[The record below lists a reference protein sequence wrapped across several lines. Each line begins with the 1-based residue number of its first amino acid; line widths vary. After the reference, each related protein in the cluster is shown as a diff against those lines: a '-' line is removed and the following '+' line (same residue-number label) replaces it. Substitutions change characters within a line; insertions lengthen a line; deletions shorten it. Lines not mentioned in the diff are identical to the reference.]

1 MVRYDG
7 LLNTFHSLYFSCLT
21 HPTGLF
27 LQILLFPIPYSL
39 FPIPYFNNLSGVIG
53 KSLIRLPVA

>member
-7 LLNTFHSLYFSCLT
+7 LLNTFHSLYFSRKYAPYKFCCS
-21 HPTGLF
+21 
-27 LQILLFPIPYSL
+27 LFPIPYSL

-53 KSLIRLPVA
+53 NSLIRLPVA